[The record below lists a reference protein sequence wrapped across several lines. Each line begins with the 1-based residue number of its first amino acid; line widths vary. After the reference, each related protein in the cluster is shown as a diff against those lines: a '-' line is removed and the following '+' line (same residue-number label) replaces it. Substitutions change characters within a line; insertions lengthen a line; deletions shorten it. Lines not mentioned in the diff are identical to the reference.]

1 MIDARCR
8 EMRLLIQAELDG
20 ELDTA
25 SIATLAAHVATCPGC
40 ANERRHMSA
49 LSSRLHDDLTYY
61 AAPAALRQSLEL
73 QLAAARHSSL
83 PAAGD
88 LARAGA
94 HCWQRLVA
102 AVWIGDR
109 CTGRGCRDRC
119 FSRARHLAS
128 ARQCHHGAVGCGPYS
143 RLAAGTPDGCG
154 LDRPAHG
161 QALVRW
167 EAGFLTAGARFFVA
181 EGFPLLGGRLDY
193 LGGQP
198 VAALVYGRAKHV
210 IDLYVWPAGR
220 SAPRLPASTERNGY
234 NVIHWTQGGM
244 SLTAISDAAEPALQD
259 FVKLWKA
266 GGDADA
272 ENTK

>member
-25 SIATLAAHVATCPGC
+25 SIATLAAHVAACPGC
-40 ANERRHMSA
+40 ASERRHMSA

-61 AAPAALRQSLEL
+61 AAPAALRQSLEMH
-73 QLAAARHSSL
+73 LAAAQHRSPQHSTTWR
-83 PAAGD
+83 
-88 LARAGA
+88 ARARTAGTAWRQRFGLGTSALAGA
-94 HCWQRLVA
+94 AAIAASVTLVTWLPRDNTITEQLVA
-102 AVWIGDR
+102 DHIRALQPGHLMDVVSTDQHTVKPWFDGKLDFSPPV
-109 CTGRGCRDRC
+109 RD
-119 FSRARHLAS
+119 
-128 ARQCHHGAVGCGPYS
+128 
-143 RLAAGTPDGCG
+143 
-154 LDRPAHG
+154 
-161 QALVRW
+161 
-167 EAGFLTAGARFFVA
+167 FVA
-181 EGFPLLGGRLDY
+181 QGFPLLGGRLDY

-210 IDLYVWPAGR
+210 IDLYVWPAGQ

-266 GGDADA
+266 GGDADT
-272 ENTK
+272 EEPK